1 MCAPEREKKEV
12 ALVND
17 SDNFYGPSWAYLQ
30 FLWPLE
36 SLVAH
41 RALELPLAFVT
52 VNGGKKINILKYVV
66 K

>member
-1 MCAPEREKKEV
+1 MCAPEGEKEV
-12 ALVND
+12 ALVNELD
-17 SDNFYGPSWAYLQ
+17 KFYGPSWAYLQ

-52 VNGGKKINILKYVV
+52 VNGRKRYIYIDIYFE
-66 K
+66 